1 MIVFPIVWHRSILYF
16 FFVILSLFFFNHCKG
31 ENFSNVC
38 DPQSKAFY
46 QTIFLKFALNDKSVA
61 CGIGPIPGKEIT
73 SFSIPSLGING
84 IISDSN
90 ISLLSDTLTTFT
102 PLIAKFTTTGK
113 NISIG
118 DVTQTSEVTSNSF
131 SANLVYTVTAT
142 DGTTKD
148 YTVTLTA
155 PRTYGGSS
163 LALWFKADSLN
174 LLDGE
179 NVQTWNDFSGKGN
192 HLTQVTFPTRQPVY
206 KTNRVN
212 GLPALNF
219 AQASL
224 TSMSYSGGTGF
235 SSINSGSFFLV
246 FRMPEVHPAT
256 NLLLVG
262 PANGREIN
270 IGASPGNEL
279 FLWRNGSGMTPA
291 SVNSI
296 PVTSF
301 IAIASIQNTT
311 VSWQEY
317 WNGDLKG
324 NATSNIESYVTGTTG
339 SLSNGNLDGDIAE
352 FFYFD
357 SALSQNEIDKVFCY
371 LRAKYKLIA
380 TTRSCGI

>member
-1 MIVFPIVWHRSILYF
+1 M
-16 FFVILSLFFFNHCKG
+16 
-31 ENFSNVC
+31 
-38 DPQSKAFY
+38 
-46 QTIFLKFALNDKSVA
+46 NDKSVA